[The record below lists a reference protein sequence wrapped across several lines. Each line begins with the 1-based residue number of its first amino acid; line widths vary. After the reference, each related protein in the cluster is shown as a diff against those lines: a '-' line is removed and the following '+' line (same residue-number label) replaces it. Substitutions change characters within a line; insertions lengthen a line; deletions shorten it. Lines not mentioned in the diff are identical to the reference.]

1 MTRRTALS
9 ALLALA
15 IAAAGGTACSKSEKD
30 LLTIGDPAAGA
41 TQTVTVG
48 QLLMNMAGFM
58 DKPVKLKADLG
69 QKGNTTD
76 GYISLTVVSAS
87 GPFEIRVAEKYRA
100 DADKLAPNDTF
111 VAIGQLA
118 AAGSETN
125 PRMVFQVD

>member
-1 MTRRTALS
+1 MR
-9 ALLALA
+9 ALLAIVVA
-15 IAAAGGTACSKSEKD
+15 FAVAGGVACSKSEQN

-87 GPFEIRVAEKYRA
+87 GPFEIRVAERYKA
-100 DADKLAPNDTF
+100 DTDKLKPNDTF
-111 VAIGQLA
+111 VVIGQIA
-118 AAGSETN
+118 TAGSETN

>member
-1 MTRRTALS
+1 MTRRITFGT
-9 ALLALA
+9 LLALA
-15 IAAAGGTACSKSEKD
+15 IAMASGSACSKNEKD
-30 LLTIGDPAAGA
+30 LVTVGDPGAGA
-41 TQTVTVG
+41 TQTLTVG

-58 DKPVKLKADLG
+58 DKTVKLKADLG

-87 GPFEIRVAEKYRA
+87 GPFEIRVAEKYKA
-100 DADKLAPNDTF
+100 DTDKLKPNDTF
-111 VAIGQLA
+111 LAIGQLA